1 MAPVQTRSMADKVS
15 LSGVRR
21 SLRHD
26 LAAAGV
32 AEPVTFDCLVAV
44 TEIWSRA
51 AGDGGVDP
59 GASVTWDITPTE
71 ARFYIQ
77 AERTRDGCKASHPSR
92 SSVVRP
98 AASVEELSLSLV
110 TGLMDGV
117 DVTDG
122 AAGRTFCL
130 TKFL

>member
-1 MAPVQTRSMADKVS
+1 MASVQTRSMADKAS
-15 LSGVRR
+15 LSGIRR

-32 AEPVTFDCLVAV
+32 AEPVAFDCLVAV

-51 AGDGGVDP
+51 ARDGTADP

-92 SSVVRP
+92 GSVPRP
-98 AASVEELSLSLV
+98 AASAEELSLTLV

-117 DVTDG
+117 DVTEG
-122 AAGRTFCL
+122 AGGRIFCL
-130 TKFL
+130 TKIL

>member
-1 MAPVQTRSMADKVS
+1 MASVHTRSMADKAS
-15 LSGVRR
+15 LSGIRR

-32 AEPVTFDCLVAV
+32 AEPVAFDCLIAV
-44 TEIWSRA
+44 SEIWTRA
-51 AGDGGVDP
+51 ADDGSVDP
-59 GASVTWDITPTE
+59 GTSVTWDITPTE

-77 AERTRDGCKASHPSR
+77 AERTRDACKASHPSR
-92 SSVVRP
+92 GSVSRP
-98 AASVEELSLSLV
+98 AVSLEELSLSLV
-110 TGLMDGV
+110 SGLMDGV